1 MEWMIINP
9 LQVHSTFALGSQVGD
24 FYVPSEDCL
33 SEYATNYLY
42 CLRERILVNLTLPV
56 ECLLRTDMLCKT
68 DAGRITVFEVNHLLI
83 TCKEAFVN
91 PRCTSRLVG
100 YMRGIL
106 DKEDKLSP
114 QECESIQNCLLL
126 MRNVLHIPEKLSN
139 GLTCTMQNQILWNLF
154 SHSLD
159 KALIHL
165 MTCQQKVTLGYVSLV
180 FEKAISCCFASLYCI
195 HVFFCAQAYWAVTM
209 VQVIALMYKDQR
221 VGTLQK
227 MLNQWFESSLS
238 DSSEDEE
245 SNTSPSEQNSEA
257 SSLLTTDPTSD
268 SSDNRGGPQNIKLV
282 HCPAKINTDY
292 KDSQSGPVVDNQLLA
307 RVMPSQSNPNKSGV
321 KCPSKSQPGVSHSRR
336 NSIGKRVRSSEE
348 ESGVSSFQ
356 SSTESKSGCSSK
368 VNILRGQKRCLS
380 SSELSDYG
388 YGTQVE
394 NHEFISTSSN
404 EDECLQMRLVHQK
417 PHIIKKSRNKTDPGS
432 KDKLELR
439 RKKLVKRSRT
449 NIVNMK
455 ALMHHVPTDEDVF
468 HLMKEFTV
476 DFLLKG
482 YNCLVQELHRQLV
495 TNQALVIDTS
505 HFFWLITYFLK
516 FTTQLELELE
526 HVSGVLSYEMLSYL
540 VYEGV
545 FVCEQL
551 EMFSKRQDGDM
562 KPCLRRMHLAVTAIR
577 EFLQAVDVYNKMTHL
592 SQEGKEAFVKLQLQ
606 MAATEDLRCLFVMLL
621 HQFNPNCQSIQYL
634 QDVIVTNHNLLLF
647 LDRANKLPGFKSTSS
662 FTEYIQQFAT
672 VEIMHQYGLLLENIQ
687 DNGEFINDCVFTMMH
702 HIGGDVR
709 QVSTLFQPS
718 ILKCFTRIWES
729 DFELCDDW
737 SDLIEY
743 VILKFVNTPRQTAI
757 LPEIASMGKVED
769 SLSNNRNTEEQRSGK
784 HIKREVG
791 ASGEWKQTIKNGG
804 TRTCPIP
811 VRGPVRA
818 DLDEVAL
825 AVGWL
830 YEKYSTRITYGSP
843 GRKPFCKNQR
853 EISALDDAA
862 IEAGNNLRK
871 AGKGHLIVWL
881 QKVLIEVCYVK
892 LRCSRT
898 VVLSNDAAVIEPIPW
913 VYTTGC
919 KHPLLQSSLD
929 KPILKYLQCSAP
941 AQRVKEG
948 TYKNIIKHSIEEK
961 EQKEKN
967 EREKAEELESLKEME
982 EEKKKLHAGAVQ
994 KTKSAMKNRTFSL
1007 LLYSLGFQLSTD
1019 SGKTFARIP
1028 NFWTPDFMFSMAE
1041 KLGPIDSS
1049 ALKFDVNV
1057 LKKSDRGPGTADM
1070 CLLETTKTRDPTI
1083 FAMPRNKQTSPPI
1096 RFTPLPNST
1105 PNWLN
1110 LVSQF
1115 KSAAVSMP
1123 PLTPSHH
1130 VSAEK

>member
-33 SEYATNYLY
+33 ITLGEILQKLQSEDKVFCAFRRTLGFAQVIKKDLLPLFINVKDVKIVDAVLK
-42 CLRERILVNLTLPV
+42 ILVNLTLPV

-83 TCKEAFVN
+83 TCKEAFVD

-100 YMRGIL
+100 YMRGFL
-106 DKEDKLSP
+106 DKLLLGTGEPFKSLNQPSQISVHALYSQKLADSFEDKLSP

-139 GLTCTMQNQILWNLF
+139 GPTCTMQNQILWNLF

-165 MTCQQKVTLGYVSLV
+165 MTCQQK
-180 FEKAISCCFASLYCI
+180 
-195 HVFFCAQAYWAVTM
+195 AYWAVTM

-245 SNTSPSEQNSEA
+245 SNTSPSEQNSGA
-257 SSLLTTDPTSD
+257 SSLLTSDPTSD
-268 SSDNRGGPQNIKLV
+268 SSDNGGGPQNLKLV
-282 HCPAKINTDY
+282 HCSAKINTDY

-307 RVMPSQSNPNKSGV
+307 RVMPPQSNPNKSGV

-404 EDECLQMRLVHQK
+404 EDECQQMRLVHQK

-495 TNQALVIDTS
+495 ETNQALVIDTS

-577 EFLQAVDVYNKMTHL
+577 EFLQAVDDYNKMTHL

-621 HQFNPNCQSIQYL
+621 HQFNPNCQSTQYL

-647 LDRANKLPGFKSTSS
+647 LDRANKLLGFKSTSS

-743 VILKFVNTPRQTAI
+743 VIHKFVNTPRQTAI
-757 LPEIASMGKVED
+757 LPEVASMGKVED
-769 SLSNNRNTEEQRSGK
+769 SLSNNRNTEFSKEDSDNLCWHYCQSVK
-784 HIKREVG
+784 SEDKVG
-791 ASGEWKQTIKNGG
+791 RIIELYAENGVTNKTTTG
-804 TRTCPIP
+804 VHDCMQNISCTDGLSDAELTDNVPNKIHLL
-811 VRGPVRA
+811 
-818 DLDEVAL
+818 LD
-825 AVGWL
+825 
-830 YEKYSTRITYGSP
+830 
-843 GRKPFCKNQR
+843 
-853 EISALDDAA
+853 
-862 IEAGNNLRK
+862 NLRK

-898 VVLSNDAAVIEPIPW
+898 VLLSNDDAVIEPIPW
-913 VYTTGC
+913 VYTVMGQSI
-919 KHPLLQSSLD
+919 PLVTWN
-929 KPILKYLQCSAP
+929 A
-941 AQRVKEG
+941 
-948 TYKNIIKHSIEEK
+948 
-961 EQKEKN
+961 EQ
-967 EREKAEELESLKEME
+967 
-982 EEKKKLHAGAVQ
+982 
-994 KTKSAMKNRTFSL
+994 KSAMKNKTFSL
-1007 LLYSLGFQLSTD
+1007 LLYTLGFQLSTD
-1019 SGKTFARIP
+1019 SGKIFARIP

-1057 LKKSDRGPGTADM
+1057 LKKSDRAPGIADT

-1083 FAMPRNKQTSPPI
+1083 FAMPRNKQTSPAI
-1096 RFTPLPNST
+1096 RFTPMPNST

-1123 PLTPSHH
+1123 PPTSSHH
-1130 VSAEK
+1130 DSTDK

>member
-165 MTCQQKVTLGYVSLV
+165 MTCQQKVTLGY
-180 FEKAISCCFASLYCI
+180 
-195 HVFFCAQAYWAVTM
+195 AYWAVTM

-245 SNTSPSEQNSEA
+245 SNTSPSEQNSGA
-257 SSLLTTDPTSD
+257 SSLLTSDPTSD

-336 NSIGKRVRSSEE
+336 NSIGKRVWSSEE

-404 EDECLQMRLVHQK
+404 EDECLQMRLVRQK

-769 SLSNNRNTEEQRSGK
+769 SLSNNRNTE
-784 HIKREVG
+784 
-791 ASGEWKQTIKNGG
+791 
-804 TRTCPIP
+804 
-811 VRGPVRA
+811 A

-862 IEAGNNLRK
+862 IEAG
-871 AGKGHLIVWL
+871 
-881 QKVLIEVCYVK
+881 
-892 LRCSRT
+892 S
-898 VVLSNDAAVIEPIPW
+898 
-913 VYTTGC
+913 
-919 KHPLLQSSLD
+919 
-929 KPILKYLQCSAP
+929 
-941 AQRVKEG
+941 
-948 TYKNIIKHSIEEK
+948 
-961 EQKEKN
+961 
-967 EREKAEELESLKEME
+967 
-982 EEKKKLHAGAVQ
+982 
-994 KTKSAMKNRTFSL
+994 
-1007 LLYSLGFQLSTD
+1007 
-1019 SGKTFARIP
+1019 
-1028 NFWTPDFMFSMAE
+1028 
-1041 KLGPIDSS
+1041 
-1049 ALKFDVNV
+1049 
-1057 LKKSDRGPGTADM
+1057 
-1070 CLLETTKTRDPTI
+1070 
-1083 FAMPRNKQTSPPI
+1083 
-1096 RFTPLPNST
+1096 
-1105 PNWLN
+1105 
-1110 LVSQF
+1110 
-1115 KSAAVSMP
+1115 
-1123 PLTPSHH
+1123 
-1130 VSAEK
+1130 